1 MRCAA
6 AHRLEGSRF
15 GIHLSALANF
25 LSTLIGP
32 KRAKTGGSRERPN
45 GLQLYGRVVNESE
58 PRVNHH
64 AGLFAGAACCEILWS
79 D

>member
-15 GIHLSALANF
+15 GIHLAALANF
-25 LSTLIGP
+25 ASKLVRPEG
-32 KRAKTGGSRERPN
+32 AKTGGSRERPN

>member
-32 KRAKTGGSRERPN
+32 KRAKTGGSREPPN

-64 AGLFAGAACCEILWS
+64 AGLFAGAACCEILSS